1 MDLFKRIQD
10 LSAIYD
16 DDGPSAT
23 VLESRIGF
31 DKGGMAKLVSYV
43 EGLPKGSTV
52 TLQMVQDYV
61 KKNNLNVNIKNFFD
75 RNAKTIKNKTFISDT
90 RLKDLKLTSEEK
102 ANIEKYGQEKYDKLK
117 NKYSKLRVR
126 KGQDVGSLAPEKQ
139 QKVKFKKEYNKGIK
153 YYKSKGVEP
162 NMDTIRKN
170 VASNDG
176 KFKPGNV
183 KLFDE
188 PGLSGLFK
196 KYEKTDLIT
205 DLKKGKTPFE
215 VAIEYFDKNEKEVL
229 KTLEGKTAYSRPLG
243 RLSGD
248 LINAI
253 KQDKEATKLYNKIKK
268 TNSFNKLK
276 NRSAYKKAV
285 ETLIPFAQEQ
295 GLIPNVNLKGKKI
308 NTAGDYFN
316 YAYKVKRDPIAKLFG
331 FYERVGIEHPGGV
344 ARALIFDD
352 PATLNEIVAT
362 MPDTNLASG
371 STYDTYATGQARFF
385 EKTKDPKYIK
395 KINKIIL
402 NKQKEYGKPR
412 TILDVDGD
420 NVTRRTTKFSLTDPN
435 LIEDSKSFINEY
447 VAAGGSQRKNFNK
460 LDPSLQKSILAFEEG
475 DKIKGNK
482 FLKIA
487 LKNTGAE
494 EDFNKTMKKVMV
506 FCPAGTAK
514 VTTKAGGGRVPYADG
529 PVCTPDEAIRGMNEE
544 FDKIKKGNATAGEAS
559 RTVNKFKNL
568 GVKGM
573 SGLLKAG
580 LVSEVA
586 FEAALGFDRV
596 ISEGQSP
603 MQAFRQ
609 SYLTA
614 PLRAI
619 GAMKSFEEGE
629 REEILDAARDKGKV
643 GRVLDLQNLVGDKNK
658 LASNI
663 QGLKSN
669 VEDLQRLDD
678 GDFGYMGGTQGQEDA
693 LASAQ
698 ANLQDMYRSGELS
711 KAEQLFSTKPQDLKL
726 KDKTLM
732 DAYNDAIEKR
742 RNIQAEKGSI
752 AQSIAADENRIRKA
766 DNTMQNLYTQ
776 YSDKQLMDMLS
787 NSKPLQEAEISPQEY
802 LNMIAG
808 TKRITPAVTSTM
820 GGLDRLRTNLQEGEA
835 LARFADN
842 FREEKAGGGISGLS
856 GGDPKGAMTRSMNPD
871 SQGLSYLFN
880 RVKKV

>member
-1 MDLFKRIQD
+1 M
-10 LSAIYD
+10 
-16 DDGPSAT
+16 
-23 VLESRIGF
+23 F

-52 TLQMVQDYV
+52 TAQILQDYAN
-61 KKNNLNVNIKNFFD
+61 KNNLDVNIKNFFN
-75 RNAKTIKNKTFISDT
+75 RNAKTIKDKTFISDT
-90 RLKDLKLTSEEK
+90 RSKDLKLTLEEK
-102 ANIEKYGQEKYDKLK
+102 ANIEKYGKEKYDKLTDK
-117 NKYSKLRVR
+117 SDKLRVR
-126 KGQDVGSLAPEKQ
+126 KGQDVGSLALEKQ
-139 QKVKFKKEYNKGIK
+139 QKVKFKKEYDKAIK
-153 YYKSKGVEP
+153 YYKSRGIEEP
-162 NMDTIRKN
+162 NMDSIRKN
-170 VASNDG
+170 IARNDG
-176 KFKPGNV
+176 KFNATGS
-183 KLFDE
+183 KLQSE
-188 PGLSGLFK
+188 SGLTGLFK
-196 KYEKTDLIT
+196 NYEKTDLIA
-205 DLKKGKTPFE
+205 DLKKGKNLSE
-215 VAIEYFDKNEKEVL
+215 ISIEYFDKNEKQVL
-229 KTLEGKTAYSRPLG
+229 KMLEGKRDYSKPLG
-243 RLSGD
+243 RLSTD
-248 LINAI
+248 LSNII
-253 KQDKEATKLYNKIKK
+253 STDKEATKLYNKIKK
-268 TNSFNKLK
+268 QNSFNKLK
-276 NRSAYKKAV
+276 NKNTYKKAV

-308 NTAGDYFN
+308 NTASDYFN
-316 YAYKVKRDPIAKLFG
+316 YAYKVKRDPVAKLFG

-362 MPDTNLASG
+362 MPDTNLAAG

-385 EKTKDPKYIK
+385 EKTKDSKYIK
-395 KINKIIL
+395 KINQIIL

-420 NVTRRTTKFSLTDPN
+420 NVTRRTTKFSLTNPN

-482 FLKIA
+482 FLKTA
-487 LKNTGAE
+487 LKDTGAE

-514 VTTKAGGGRVPYADG
+514 VITKAGGGRVPYADG

-544 FDKIKKGNATAGEAS
+544 FDKLKKGNATAGEAS

-586 FEAALGFDRV
+586 YEAAVGFDKV

-669 VEDLQRLDD
+669 VEDLQKLDD

-742 RNIQAEKGSI
+742 RNIQAERSSI
-752 AQSIAADENRIRKA
+752 AQSIAADKNRVRDANKAMLEKFPIYTPEIIDSIYQQANKEKPENLDINIFNNIMR
-766 DNTMQNLYTQ
+766 DQ
-776 YSDKQLMDMLS
+776 DKM
-787 NSKPLQEAEISPQEY
+787 NY
-802 LNMIAG
+802 
-808 TKRITPAVTSTM
+808 
-820 GGLDRLRTNLQEGEA
+820 
-835 LARFADN
+835 FADN
-842 FREEKAGGGISGLS
+842 FRTEKAGGGIAGLS
-856 GGDPKGAMTRSMNPD
+856 GGDPEGAMTRSMNPD
-871 SQGLSYLFN
+871 SQGLSYVYLIVLRRYRSN
-880 RVKKV
+880 KWQI

>member
-1 MDLFKRIQD
+1 MFNDGGMLVQP
-10 LSAIYD
+10 S
-16 DDGPSAT
+16 DDG
-23 VLESRIGF
+23 SRPGYAKQKNIG
-31 DKGGMAKLVSYV
+31 SN
-43 EGLPKGSTV
+43 
-52 TLQMVQDYV
+52 Q
-61 KKNNLNVNIKNFFD
+61 
-75 RNAKTIKNKTFISDT
+75 
-90 RLKDLKLTSEEK
+90 
-102 ANIEKYGQEKYDKLK
+102 YGE
-117 NKYSKLRVR
+117 
-126 KGQDVGSLAPEKQ
+126 
-139 QKVKFKKEYNKGIK
+139 F
-153 YYKSKGVEP
+153 
-162 NMDTIRKN
+162 
-170 VASNDG
+170 
-176 KFKPGNV
+176 
-183 KLFDE
+183 
-188 PGLSGLFK
+188 
-196 KYEKTDLIT
+196 KTDKPT
-205 DLKKGKTPFE
+205 GFE
-215 VAIEYFDKNEKEVL
+215 
-229 KTLEGKTAYSRPLG
+229 T
-243 RLSGD
+243 
-248 LINAI
+248 
-253 KQDKEATKLYNKIKK
+253 
-268 TNSFNKLK
+268 
-276 NRSAYKKAV
+276 
-285 ETLIPFAQEQ
+285 
-295 GLIPNVNLKGKKI
+295 
-308 NTAGDYFN
+308 
-316 YAYKVKRDPIAKLFG
+316 
-331 FYERVGIEHPGGV
+331 
-344 ARALIFDD
+344 
-352 PATLNEIVAT
+352 
-362 MPDTNLASG
+362 
-371 STYDTYATGQARFF
+371 
-385 EKTKDPKYIK
+385 
-395 KINKIIL
+395 INKKRL
-402 NKQKEYGKPR
+402 
-412 TILDVDGD
+412 
-420 NVTRRTTKFSLTDPN
+420 
-435 LIEDSKSFINEY
+435 
-447 VAAGGSQRKNFNK
+447 
-460 LDPSLQKSILAFEEG
+460 
-475 DKIKGNK
+475 
-482 FLKIA
+482 
-487 LKNTGAE
+487 
-494 EDFNKTMKKVMV
+494 EDFNKKNKYINKLISDANAKDKYTSVGDIAEKVKKKFNLKNIKSINISSFPDLELLESRVDKVDKVLRDMLINDKPLNGFWHNIISDRTGVPINKPGNLRILDQSSTYNSIKDQGLDLLKVNYSRKTFNYLHDFSLSDQLTKALEIAEGNPTYKGLGGEKLRTALPSNKTMEFALRSWNANKGSKNGPIQFFDSNGKRIVWEKGIKLPYNKVSFSYNGKRHKKSNFNADYMKKYFPEIYENQTSLNKLSTKLIDNPYKPGSKISVKNLIKTIQINNFEWSPRTSTLDIMHGKNGIISEPFTNLTYASRDLNTLENSIKASLKAGNLKPSEANNLLKTV
-506 FCPAGTAK
+506 RSSIEGKTGDLLNDAIIERQKYLAKNKNLSFPLMNDKSFSKKLMAFCPAGTAK

-544 FDKIKKGNATAGEAS
+544 FDKLKKGNATTGEAS

-776 YSDKQLMDMLS
+776 YSDKQLIDMLS

>member
-1 MDLFKRIQD
+1 MHGKNGIISEPFTNLTYASRDLNTLENSIKAS
-10 LSAIYD
+10 LKA
-16 DDGPSAT
+16 GNLKPSEA
-23 VLESRIGF
+23 
-31 DKGGMAKLVSYV
+31 
-43 EGLPKGSTV
+43 
-52 TLQMVQDYV
+52 
-61 KKNNLNVNIKNFFD
+61 NNL
-75 RNAKTIKNKTFISDT
+75 
-90 RLKDLKLTSEEK
+90 
-102 ANIEKYGQEKYDKLK
+102 
-117 NKYSKLRVR
+117 
-126 KGQDVGSLAPEKQ
+126 
-139 QKVKFKKEYNKGIK
+139 
-153 YYKSKGVEP
+153 
-162 NMDTIRKN
+162 
-170 VASNDG
+170 
-176 KFKPGNV
+176 
-183 KLFDE
+183 
-188 PGLSGLFK
+188 
-196 KYEKTDLIT
+196 
-205 DLKKGKTPFE
+205 
-215 VAIEYFDKNEKEVL
+215 L
-229 KTLEGKTAYSRPLG
+229 KTVRSSIEGKT
-243 RLSGD
+243 GD
-248 LINAI
+248 LLNDAI
-253 KQDKEATKLYNKIKK
+253 IERQKYLAKNK
-268 TNSFNKLK
+268 NLSFPLMN
-276 NRSAYKKAV
+276 
-285 ETLIPFAQEQ
+285 
-295 GLIPNVNLKGKKI
+295 
-308 NTAGDYFN
+308 D
-316 YAYKVKRDPIAKLFG
+316 KLF
-331 FYERVGIEHPGGV
+331 
-344 ARALIFDD
+344 
-352 PATLNEIVAT
+352 
-362 MPDTNLASG
+362 S
-371 STYDTYATGQARFF
+371 
-385 EKTKDPKYIK
+385 K
-395 KINKIIL
+395 KL
-402 NKQKEYGKPR
+402 M
-412 TILDVDGD
+412 
-420 NVTRRTTKFSLTDPN
+420 
-435 LIEDSKSFINEY
+435 
-447 VAAGGSQRKNFNK
+447 A
-460 LDPSLQKSILAFEEG
+460 
-475 DKIKGNK
+475 
-482 FLKIA
+482 
-487 LKNTGAE
+487 
-494 EDFNKTMKKVMV
+494 

-544 FDKIKKGNATAGEAS
+544 FDKLKKGNATTGEAS

-678 GDFGYMGGTQGQEDA
+678 GDFGYMGGTKGQEDA
-693 LASAQ
+693 LTSAQ

-742 RNIQAEKGSI
+742 KNIQAEKGSI

>member
-1 MDLFKRIQD
+1 MDPFDLIGKRIQD
-10 LSAIYD
+10 LSDLYD
-16 DDGPSAT
+16 NDGPSSMDQ
-23 VLESRIGF
+23 ESRPMF

-52 TLQMVQDYV
+52 TAQILQDYAN
-61 KKNNLNVNIKNFFD
+61 KNNLDVNIKNFFN
-75 RNAKTIKNKTFISDT
+75 RNAKTIKDKTFISDT
-90 RLKDLKLTSEEK
+90 RSKDLKLTSEEK
-102 ANIEKYGQEKYDKLK
+102 ANIEKYGKEKYDKLTDK
-117 NKYSKLRVR
+117 SDKLRVR
-126 KGQDVGSLAPEKQ
+126 RGQDVGSLALEKQ
-139 QKVKFKKEYNKGIK
+139 QKVKFKKEYDKAIK
-153 YYKSKGVEP
+153 YYKSRGIEEP
-162 NMDTIRKN
+162 NMDSIRKN
-170 VASNDG
+170 IARNDG
-176 KFKPGNV
+176 KFNATGS
-183 KLFDE
+183 KLQSE
-188 PGLSGLFK
+188 SGLTGLFK
-196 KYEKTDLIT
+196 NYEKTDLIA
-205 DLKKGKTPFE
+205 DLKKGKNLSE
-215 VAIEYFDKNEKEVL
+215 ISIEYFDKNEKQVL
-229 KTLEGKTAYSRPLG
+229 KMLEGKRDYSKPLG
-243 RLSGD
+243 RLSTD
-248 LINAI
+248 LSNII
-253 KQDKEATKLYNKIKK
+253 STDKEATKLYNKIKK
-268 TNSFNKLK
+268 QNSFNKLK
-276 NRSAYKKAV
+276 NKNTYKKAV

-308 NTAGDYFN
+308 NTASDYFN
-316 YAYKVKRDPIAKLFG
+316 YAYKVKRDPVAKLFG

-362 MPDTNLASG
+362 MPDTNLAAG

-385 EKTKDPKYIK
+385 EKTKDSKYIK
-395 KINKIIL
+395 KINQIIL

-420 NVTRRTTKFSLTDPN
+420 NVTRRTTKFSLTNPN

-482 FLKIA
+482 FLKTA
-487 LKNTGAE
+487 LKDTGAE

-514 VTTKAGGGRVPYADG
+514 VITKAGGGRVPYADG

-544 FDKIKKGNATAGEAS
+544 FDKLKKGNATAGEAS

-586 FEAALGFDRV
+586 YEAAVGFDKV

-669 VEDLQRLDD
+669 VEDLQKLDD

-742 RNIQAEKGSI
+742 RNIQAERSSI
-752 AQSIAADENRIRKA
+752 AQSIAADKNRVRDANKAMLEKFPIYTPEIIDSMYERAKVEKPENLDI
-766 DNTMQNLYTQ
+766 DIFNNIMGDQ
-776 YSDKQLMDMLS
+776 DKM
-787 NSKPLQEAEISPQEY
+787 NY
-802 LNMIAG
+802 
-808 TKRITPAVTSTM
+808 
-820 GGLDRLRTNLQEGEA
+820 
-835 LARFADN
+835 FADN
-842 FREEKAGGGISGLS
+842 FRTEKAGGGIAGLS
-856 GGDPKGAMTRSMNPD
+856 GGDPEGAMTTSMNPD
-871 SQGLSYLFN
+871 SQGLRGLLK
-880 RVKKV
+880 RAKKI

>member
-16 DDGPSAT
+16 DDGPSAM
-23 VLESRIGF
+23 VPESRIGF

-43 EGLPKGSTV
+43 EGLPKGTTV

-61 KKNNLNVNIKNFFD
+61 KKNNLDVNIRNFFN
-75 RNAKTIKNKTFISDT
+75 RNAKTIKDKTFISDT
-90 RLKDLKLTSEEK
+90 RSKDLKLTSEEK
-102 ANIEKYGQEKYDKLK
+102 ANIEKYGKEKYDKLTDK
-117 NKYSKLRVR
+117 SDKLRVR
-126 KGQDVGSLAPEKQ
+126 KGQDVGSLALEKQ
-139 QKVKFKKEYNKGIK
+139 QKVKFKKEYDKAIQ
-153 YYKSKGVEP
+153 YYKSRGIEEP
-162 NMDTIRKN
+162 NMDSIRKN
-170 VASNDG
+170 IARNDG
-176 KFKPGNV
+176 KFNATGS
-183 KLFDE
+183 KLQSE
-188 PGLSGLFK
+188 SGLTGLFK
-196 KYEKTDLIT
+196 NYEKADLIA
-205 DLKKGKTPFE
+205 DLKKGKNLSE
-215 VAIEYFDKNEKEVL
+215 ISIEYFDKNEKQVL
-229 KTLEGKTAYSRPLG
+229 KMLEGKRDYSKPLG
-243 RLSGD
+243 RLSTD
-248 LINAI
+248 LSNII
-253 KQDKEATKLYNKIKK
+253 STDKEATKLYNKIKK
-268 TNSFNKLK
+268 QNSFNKLK
-276 NRSAYKKAV
+276 NKNTYKKAV

-308 NTAGDYFN
+308 NTASDYFN
-316 YAYKVKRDPIAKLFG
+316 YAYKVKRDPVAKLFG

-362 MPDTNLASG
+362 MPDTNLAAG

-420 NVTRRTTKFSLTDPN
+420 NVTRRTTKFSLTNPN

-482 FLKIA
+482 FLKTA
-487 LKNTGAE
+487 LKETGAE
-494 EDFNKTMKKVMV
+494 ADFNKTMKKVMA

-514 VTTKAGGGRVPYADG
+514 VTKAGGGRVPYADG

-544 FDKIKKGNATAGEAS
+544 FDKIKKGNASAGEAS

-629 REEILDAARDKGKV
+629 REEILAAARDKGKV

-742 RNIQAEKGSI
+742 RNIQAERSSI
-752 AQSIAADENRIRKA
+752 AQSIAADKNRVRDANKA
-766 DNTMQNLYTQ
+766 MLEKFPIYTPEIIDSMYERAKVEKPKNLDYADFGKQ
-776 YSDKQLMDMLS
+776 MSDYDKM
-787 NSKPLQEAEISPQEY
+787 NY
-802 LNMIAG
+802 
-808 TKRITPAVTSTM
+808 
-820 GGLDRLRTNLQEGEA
+820 
-835 LARFADN
+835 FADN
-842 FREEKAGGGISGLS
+842 FRTEKAGGGIAGLS
-856 GGDPKGAMTRSMNPD
+856 GGDPKGAMTTSMNPD
-871 SQGLSYLFN
+871 SQGLQGLFN

>member
-1 MDLFKRIQD
+1 MDPFDLIGKRIQD
-10 LSAIYD
+10 LSDLYD
-16 DDGPSAT
+16 NDGPSSMDQ
-23 VLESRIGF
+23 ESRPMF

-52 TLQMVQDYV
+52 TAQILQDYAN
-61 KKNNLNVNIKNFFD
+61 KNNLDVNIKNFFN
-75 RNAKTIKNKTFISDT
+75 RNAKTIKDKTFISDT
-90 RLKDLKLTSEEK
+90 RSKDLKLTLEEK
-102 ANIEKYGQEKYDKLK
+102 ANIEKYGKEKYDKLTDK
-117 NKYSKLRVR
+117 SDKLRVR
-126 KGQDVGSLAPEKQ
+126 KGQDVGSLALEKQ
-139 QKVKFKKEYNKGIK
+139 QKVKFKKEYDKAIK
-153 YYKSKGVEP
+153 YYKSRGIEEP
-162 NMDTIRKN
+162 NMDSIRKN
-170 VASNDG
+170 IARNDG
-176 KFKPGNV
+176 KFNATGS
-183 KLFDE
+183 KLQSE
-188 PGLSGLFK
+188 SGLTGLFK
-196 KYEKTDLIT
+196 NYEKADLIA
-205 DLKKGKTPFE
+205 DLKKGKNLSE
-215 VAIEYFDKNEKEVL
+215 ISIEYFDKNEKQVL
-229 KTLEGKTAYSRPLG
+229 KMLEGKRDYSKPLG
-243 RLSGD
+243 RLSTD
-248 LINAI
+248 LSNII
-253 KQDKEATKLYNKIKK
+253 SKDKEATKLYNKIKK
-268 TNSFNKLK
+268 QNSFNKLK
-276 NRSAYKKAV
+276 NKNTYKKAV

-308 NTAGDYFN
+308 NTASDYFN

-362 MPDTNLASG
+362 MPDTNLAAG

-395 KINKIIL
+395 KINQIIL

-420 NVTRRTTKFSLTDPN
+420 NVTRRTTKFSLTNPN

-482 FLKIA
+482 FLKTA
-487 LKNTGAE
+487 LKDTGAE

-514 VTTKAGGGRVPYADG
+514 VITKAGGGRVPYADG

-544 FDKIKKGNATAGEAS
+544 FDKLKKGNATTGEAS

-586 FEAALGFDRV
+586 YEAAVGFDKV

-669 VEDLQRLDD
+669 VEDLQKLDD

-742 RNIQAEKGSI
+742 RNIQAERSSI
-752 AQSIAADENRIRKA
+752 AQSIAADKNRVRDANKAMLEKFPIYTPEIIDSMYERAKVEKPENLDYA
-766 DNTMQNLYTQ
+766 DFGKQM
-776 YSDKQLMDMLS
+776 SDYDKM
-787 NSKPLQEAEISPQEY
+787 NY
-802 LNMIAG
+802 
-808 TKRITPAVTSTM
+808 
-820 GGLDRLRTNLQEGEA
+820 
-835 LARFADN
+835 FADN
-842 FREEKAGGGISGLS
+842 FRTEKAGGGIAGLS
-856 GGDPKGAMTRSMNPD
+856 GGDSKGAMTTSMNPD
-871 SQGLSYLFN
+871 SQGLRGLLK
-880 RVKKV
+880 RAKKI

>member
-1 MDLFKRIQD
+1 MDPFDLIGKRIQD
-10 LSAIYD
+10 LSDLYD
-16 DDGPSAT
+16 NDGPSSMDQ
-23 VLESRIGF
+23 EPRPMF

-52 TLQMVQDYV
+52 TAQILQDYAN
-61 KKNNLNVNIKNFFD
+61 KNNLDVNIKNFFN
-75 RNAKTIKNKTFISDT
+75 RNAKTIKDKTFISDT
-90 RLKDLKLTSEEK
+90 RSKDLKLTLEEK
-102 ANIEKYGQEKYDKLK
+102 ANIEKYGKEKYDKLTDK
-117 NKYSKLRVR
+117 SDKLRVR
-126 KGQDVGSLAPEKQ
+126 KGQDVGSLALEKQ
-139 QKVKFKKEYNKGIK
+139 QKVKFKKEYDKAIK
-153 YYKSKGVEP
+153 YYKSRGIEEP
-162 NMDTIRKN
+162 NMDSIRKN
-170 VASNDG
+170 IARNDG
-176 KFKPGNV
+176 KFNATGS
-183 KLFDE
+183 KLQSE
-188 PGLSGLFK
+188 SGLTGLFK
-196 KYEKTDLIT
+196 NYEKTDLIA
-205 DLKKGKTPFE
+205 DLKKGKNLSE
-215 VAIEYFDKNEKEVL
+215 ISIEYFDKNEKQVL
-229 KTLEGKTAYSRPLG
+229 KMLEGKRDYSKPLG
-243 RLSGD
+243 RLSTD
-248 LINAI
+248 LSNII
-253 KQDKEATKLYNKIKK
+253 STDKEATKLYNKIKK
-268 TNSFNKLK
+268 QNSFNKLK
-276 NRSAYKKAV
+276 NKNTYKKAV

-308 NTAGDYFN
+308 NTASDYFN
-316 YAYKVKRDPIAKLFG
+316 YAYKVKRDPVAKLFG

-362 MPDTNLASG
+362 MPDTNLAAG

-385 EKTKDPKYIK
+385 EKTKDSKYIK
-395 KINKIIL
+395 KINQIIL

-420 NVTRRTTKFSLTDPN
+420 NVTRRTTKFSLTNPN

-482 FLKIA
+482 FLKTA
-487 LKNTGAE
+487 LKDTGAE

-514 VTTKAGGGRVPYADG
+514 VITKAGGGRVPYADG

-544 FDKIKKGNATAGEAS
+544 FDKLKKGNATAGEAS

-586 FEAALGFDRV
+586 YEAAVGFDKV

-669 VEDLQRLDD
+669 VEDLQKLDD

-742 RNIQAEKGSI
+742 RNIQAERSSI
-752 AQSIAADENRIRKA
+752 AQSIAADKNRVRDANKAMLEKFPIYTPEIIDSIYQQANIEKPENLNIDIFNNIMR
-766 DNTMQNLYTQ
+766 DQ
-776 YSDKQLMDMLS
+776 DKM
-787 NSKPLQEAEISPQEY
+787 NY
-802 LNMIAG
+802 
-808 TKRITPAVTSTM
+808 
-820 GGLDRLRTNLQEGEA
+820 
-835 LARFADN
+835 FADN
-842 FREEKAGGGISGLS
+842 FRTEKAGGGIAGLS
-856 GGDPKGAMTRSMNPD
+856 GGDPEGAMTRSMNPD
-871 SQGLSYLFN
+871 SQGLRGLLK